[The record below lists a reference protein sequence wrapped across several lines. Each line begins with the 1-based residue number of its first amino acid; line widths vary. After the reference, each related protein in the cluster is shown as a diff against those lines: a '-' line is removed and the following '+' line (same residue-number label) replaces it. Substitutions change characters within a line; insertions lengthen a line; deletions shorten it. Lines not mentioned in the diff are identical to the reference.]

1 MLLAYSKIY
10 SIADTISQ
18 DTQDGDISPIKFQ
31 KVLSLTKIISKTK
44 LQPRLGRSQE
54 KKKQLEELLEKGK
67 KRQAQKVFY
76 KKLLIVRVSRV
87 SMPLLL
93 NLSNTFFKV
102 SLS

>member
-18 DTQDGDISPIKFQ
+18 ETQDGDISSTEFQ

-54 KKKQLEELLEKGK
+54 KK
-67 KRQAQKVFY
+67 
-76 KKLLIVRVSRV
+76 S
-87 SMPLLL
+87 S
-93 NLSNTFFKV
+93 
-102 SLS
+102 

>member
-54 KKKQLEELLEKGK
+54 KKN
-67 KRQAQKVFY
+67 
-76 KKLLIVRVSRV
+76 S
-87 SMPLLL
+87 
-93 NLSNTFFKV
+93 
-102 SLS
+102 

>member
-54 KKKQLEELLEKGK
+54 KKKN
-67 KRQAQKVFY
+67 
-76 KKLLIVRVSRV
+76 S
-87 SMPLLL
+87 
-93 NLSNTFFKV
+93 
-102 SLS
+102 